1 MAEYTNV
8 ALQTVA
14 DGQNVLFAETPVPC
28 TRGNI
33 AHREGSGIFRLRGA
47 QCRARYKVS
56 FGANISLPAGG
67 TVGDLSIALSIDGEP
82 LGSATAIETLAAVG
96 DFANVFVAAY
106 IDVPCGCCATVAVE
120 NISDQD
126 IDVQNAN
133 LIIER
138 VA

>member
-28 TRGNI
+28 TRGI
-33 AHREGSGIFRLRGA
+33 VTHREGSGIFRLRGA

-56 FGANISLPAGG
+56 FGANLSIPTGG
-67 TVGDLSIALSIDGEP
+67 TPGDVSIALSIDGEP

-96 DFANVFVAAY
+96 DFANVYVSAY
-106 IDVPCGCCATVAVE
+106 IDVPCGCCATVAVA
-120 NISDQD
+120 NASDQD

>member
-14 DGQNVLFAETPVPC
+14 DGQNVLFSETPVPC
-28 TRGNI
+28 TRGI
-33 AHREGSGIFRLRGA
+33 VTHREGSGIFRLRGA

-56 FGANISLPAGG
+56 FGANLSIPTGG
-67 TVGDLSIALSIDGEP
+67 TPGDVSIALSIDGEP

-106 IDVPCGCCATVAVE
+106 IDVPCGCCATVSVE

>member
-8 ALQTVA
+8 AIQTVA
-14 DGQNVLFAETPVPC
+14 DGQNVLFSETPVPC
-28 TRGNI
+28 TKGI
-33 AHREGSGIFRLRGA
+33 VTHREGSGIFRLKGA

-56 FGANISLPAGG
+56 FGANLSIPTGGAPGDVSIAISL
-67 TVGDLSIALSIDGEP
+67 DGET

-96 DFANVFVAAY
+96 DFSNVYVSAY
-106 IDVPCGCCATVAVE
+106 IDVPCGCCSTISVE
-120 NISDQD
+120 NISAQD

>member
-14 DGQNVLFAETPVPC
+14 DEQNVLFAETPVPC
-28 TRGNI
+28 TRGNVT
-33 AHREGSGIFRLRGA
+33 HREGSGIFRLRGA

-56 FGANISLPAGG
+56 FGANLSIPTGG
-67 TVGDLSIALSIDGEP
+67 TVGDVSIALSLDSEP
-82 LGSATAIETLAAVG
+82 LGSATAIETLAAIG

-106 IDVPCGCCATVAVE
+106 IDVPCGCCATVAVK
-120 NISDQD
+120 NTSDQD

>member
-8 ALQTVA
+8 ALQNVA
-14 DGQNVLFAETPVPC
+14 DGQNVLFSETPVPC
-28 TRGNI
+28 TRGI
-33 AHREGSGIFRLRGA
+33 VTHREGSGIFRLRGA
-47 QCRARYKVS
+47 QCRARYRVS
-56 FGANISLPAGG
+56 FGANISLPVGG

-82 LGSATAIETLAAVG
+82 LGSATAIETIAAVG
-96 DFANVFVAAY
+96 DFANVYVSAY

-120 NISDQD
+120 NISDQA